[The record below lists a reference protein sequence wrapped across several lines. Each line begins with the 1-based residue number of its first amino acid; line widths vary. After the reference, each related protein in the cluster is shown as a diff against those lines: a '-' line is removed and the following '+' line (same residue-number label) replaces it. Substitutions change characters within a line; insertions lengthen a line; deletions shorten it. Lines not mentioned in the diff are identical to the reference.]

1 MFVSL
6 ARPLAAL
13 LLCWSVCATAQSDRI
28 DERYA
33 LSLFGQARYAA
44 GFNHFD
50 YANPAAPKG
59 GTLRLAA
66 LGSYDNFNPYAAQ
79 GTPAIHS
86 ARLFDT
92 LFTLSADEPASAY
105 PLIGSAIRA
114 DRRFRWAEIRLNP
127 QARFQDRTPISAS
140 DVVFSFH
147 ALMQQGPVAFR
158 QRFRGVTLQ
167 VLSPLSLRIDQPHP
181 DKARIFALLTQLPIL
196 PQHAWRHQRL
206 DQPLR
211 TPPIGS
217 GPYRVACYRLGHS
230 VTYQRLSDYWA
241 ADLPV
246 NRGRDNF
253 AILSYHYYPN
263 DAAARAAF
271 LHDALDLRL
280 ERSPAAWAQQYTGRA
295 VRQGQI
301 IRLVRT
307 SQAAQATRWLA
318 FNNQLSLFHDR
329 RVRQAISLAFDF
341 PRLNQRWYHAAYRR
355 TNSYFQQTP
364 YAARTY
370 PDAAELLW
378 LAPLQAQLPP
388 PLFHHIYRPG
398 GAGKRALRQAQAL
411 LTQAGWRRQG
421 EVLINLHSGQRFAF
435 TLLLPYASQL
445 HYVAALRTRLATL
458 GIVMHIRYAP
468 RGQFAALARRH
479 DFGMLPVIYPATPYP
494 SPALLARWGSR
505 YADDGANLANV
516 RNPAVDA
523 LLAAIVARQDDP
535 TALLALGRALDRV
548 LTWNAFMLPLWYAP
562 QRRIAYWDR
571 FAMPAQAPLRGEEW
585 DYWWYDVNR
594 AARLAPTPSPCL
606 GRASGTPT
614 REGSQ

>member
-1 MFVSL
+1 MFVSI

-13 LLCWSVCATAQSDRI
+13 FLFCSPYAAAQSDHI

-33 LSLFGQARYAA
+33 LSLFGPPRYAA
-44 GFNHFD
+44 DFNHFD

-59 GTLRLAA
+59 GALRLAA

-79 GTPAIHS
+79 GTPAIRS

-92 LFTLSADEPASAY
+92 LFTRSADEPASAY
-105 PLIGSAIRA
+105 PLIGSAIRY

-127 QARFQDRTPISAS
+127 KARFQDHTPIGAA
-140 DVVFSFH
+140 DVVFSFQ
-147 ALMQQGPVAFR
+147 ALMQHGPATFR
-158 QRFRGVTLQ
+158 QRFRGVTLRP
-167 VLSPLSLRIDQPHP
+167 LSPLSVRIDQPDP

-206 DQPLR
+206 DRPQY

-230 VTYQRLSDYWA
+230 VTYQRLDDYWA
-241 ADLPV
+241 SDLPV

-253 AILSYHYYPN
+253 TTLTYRYYPN
-263 DAAARAAF
+263 DAAARTAF
-271 LHDALDLRL
+271 LDDALDVRL

-301 IRLVRT
+301 ILQVRD
-307 SQAAQATRWLA
+307 SHAAQATRWLA
-318 FNNQLSLFHDR
+318 FNTQLPLFHDR
-329 RVRQAISLAFDF
+329 RVRQAISLIFDF
-341 PRLNQRWYHAAYRR
+341 PALNRRWYHAAYRR
-355 TNSYFQQTP
+355 ANSYFQQTP
-364 YAARTY
+364 YAARSY

-378 LAPLQAQLPP
+378 LAPLQGQLPSA
-388 PLFHHIYRPG
+388 LFHHIYQPG
-398 GAGKRALRQAQAL
+398 GHGKDALRQAEAL
-411 LTQAGWRRQG
+411 LVQAGWRRQG
-421 EVLINLHSGQRFAF
+421 AHLINTHSGQRFAF

-445 HYVAALRTRLATL
+445 HYVAALRDRLAAL

-468 RGQFAALARRH
+468 RAQFATLARRH
-479 DFGMLPVIYPATPYP
+479 DFGMIPVIYPATPYP

-505 YADDGANLANV
+505 YANDGANLANV
-516 RNPAVDA
+516 HNPAVDT

-535 TALLALGRALDRV
+535 PSLLALGRALDRV

-571 FAMPAQAPLRGEEW
+571 FAMPSQPVPYDLGW

-606 GRASGTPT
+606 GHSAERDTTGIK
-614 REGSQ
+614 